1 MTYLPASRVFLMA
14 FRWTLM
20 GALRGKL
27 LWLILFISIGLQLV
41 APAFDALA
49 PGCKTVFIMEFSIGA
64 ASLASLL
71 LGLLFSLPLMTEATG
86 GLLGVVQA
94 AGKGYGAWIA
104 GRICAIGLLL
114 AFFLVVFG
122 VLALVGGYITYVS
135 ESALLHSQMDTI
147 KTDVGHRWL
156 MAALAEA
163 RTALNPMMLARTLMV
178 LWLRSLVVA
187 ALGLVA
193 AALCTDFGAAF
204 LLSVLVFLV
213 AGAASYDATSLW
225 REVLAWVL
233 PNFALYGL
241 LVETLSPTVWQV
253 TCLFGATVLYL
264 CFYGAI
270 TSLIL
275 RRRVK

>member
-1 MTYLPASRVFLMA
+1 
-14 FRWTLM
+14 
-20 GALRGKL
+20 
-27 LWLILFISIGLQLV
+27 
-41 APAFDALA
+41 
-49 PGCKTVFIMEFSIGA
+49 
-64 ASLASLL
+64 
-71 LGLLFSLPLMTEATG
+71 
-86 GLLGVVQA
+86 
-94 AGKGYGAWIA
+94 
-104 GRICAIGLLL
+104 L